1 MSFPHGA
8 VNHLRGRKAHL
19 RRSRIQTAT
28 QREGLLLPR
37 VRSDVLPIDADG
49 GRTAKAEFFCHLLA
63 GDKYLEDVRRYP
75 FRGQDI
81 FYQLDGREMRRTL
94 RNVQHFHFTFSG
106 LRVTDSDRSGQ
117 RAVRLR
123 SSFLQAWRALRSSC
137 SSLWR
142 SASLPRTCE
151 SFCSRRRR
159 TGAQGWKRRRRSP
172 KSCRT
177 SFSVNPRFW
186 TRRMNSRVCRS
197 VSAYW
202 RKPPGVR
209 GGRGRRALRS

>member
-1 MSFPHGA
+1 MNFPHGA
-8 VNHLRGRKAHL
+8 VNHLHRRKAHV

-37 VRSDVLPIDADG
+37 IRSDVLPIDADG
-49 GRTAKAEFFCHLLA
+49 GRTTKAEFLCHLLA
-63 GDKYLEDVRRYP
+63 GDKYLKNVRRYP

-81 FYQLDGREMRRTL
+81 FYQLDGRKMRRTL
-94 RNVQHFHFTFSG
+94 RNVQHFHLHLTFSG
-106 LRVTDSDRSGQ
+106 LRLTDSDRSRQ
-117 RAVRLR
+117 RALRLR
-123 SSFLQAWRALRSSC
+123 SSFLHARRAARSSC
-137 SSLWR
+137 SSLCR

-159 TGAQGWKRRRRSP
+159 TGAQGWKRRRSP

-186 TRRMNSRVCRS
+186 TRRMNSRVVKS
-197 VSAYW
+197 VSADC
-202 RKPPGVR
+202 RKP
-209 GGRGRRALRS
+209 